1 MATIGKLMVLWG
13 TDIQGLV
20 SGNAKAKQNT
30 RDASN
35 SMQRSADQARKGF
48 SLLSTQVKALAGA
61 VGLGLLT
68 KSAIASGDA
77 LAKTADKLGIATD
90 RLAGMRIAAER
101 SGVASNTL
109 DMAIQRMTR
118 RLAEAAH
125 GTGEAKDAI
134 KELGLD
140 AQALARMTPD
150 QQFRSIADAMAQ
162 IDGQGQKV
170 RLSFKLFDSEGV
182 ALVNTLKMGAQGL
195 DEAQR
200 EAEALGLALTRVEAA
215 KLEQVADAGARARD
229 SVKGVGNQLALALAP
244 GIELASNRMAA
255 LVAQTGGFRN
265 EIQFAMD
272 LGVNAV
278 GLFADGLHGLKV
290 VWKGIEIV
298 GRSTMTGTM
307 QLLQTF
313 VMATEFVLNQILKGV
328 NRTLR
333 AVNAI
338 SPWDFPLAEMLD
350 MSSGWE
356 QLAQKAYAGTLEAVA
371 DLNALLMQPLPSEQ
385 IRGAMEKI
393 AADAEARAR
402 DIAAARSTALGG
414 GDGGGAPEDDK
425 AKKALERE
433 RQRIAERLQMVRDA
447 TATEGEIEWN
457 RYQER
462 LAALQA
468 ADATMFEYEGERDLL
483 KEQLY
488 EQHLGRMEEIRKKN
502 LTALEKFNESSWG
515 AQVETVAGALTDMT
529 AGVANSSKTMFKIN
543 KVAAIANAV
552 VNTAQ
557 GVTKALAA
565 YPPPI
570 SGIMAGIQLAA
581 GMAQVN
587 AIKNTQFGG
596 GVAPSQ
602 ATTPA
607 TPVAPIAQEEQR
619 PQQQVTLSIDSDR
632 TRFHRDEVIA
642 MAQGLSDLAKD
653 GGGVGGIRVAFA
665 GGM

>member
-13 TDIQGLV
+13 TDIQGLTT
-20 SGNAKAKQNT
+20 GNNKAKRSTQ
-30 RDASN
+30 DAAN
-35 SMQRSADQARKGF
+35 SMQRSTEQARRGF
-48 SLLSTQVKALAGA
+48 R
-61 VGLGLLT
+61 LLT
-68 KSAIASGDA
+68 AQVAAFAGGAGMGMMVKSAFASGDA
-77 LAKTADKLGIATD
+77 LAKTGEKLGIATE
-90 RLAGMRIAAER
+90 RLAGLRTAAER

-109 DMAIQRMTR
+109 DMALQRMTR
-118 RLAEAAH
+118 RVAEAAR

-140 AQALARMTPD
+140 ASALGRMAPD
-150 QQFRSIADAMAQ
+150 QQFRAIADAMKG
-162 IDGQGQKV
+162 IEGQGDKV
-170 RLSFKLFDSEGV
+170 RLAFKLFDSEGV
-182 ALVNTLKMGAQGL
+182 ALINTLNMGVKGL
-195 DEAQR
+195 DAAQQ
-200 EAEALGLALTRVEAA
+200 ETEKFGLALDAVKTAKMVAVNDAA
-215 KLEQVADAGARARD
+215 ARSSQAF
-229 SVKGVGNQLALALAP
+229 KGVANELALALAP
-244 GIELASNRMAA
+244 GLEVTYNRMAD

-278 GLFADGLHGLKV
+278 GLFADGLHGIKV

-313 VMATEFVLNQILKGV
+313 GMAAEAVLNTILKGV
-328 NRTLR
+328 NRTLK

-338 SPWDFPLAEMLD
+338 SPWDVPLQEMLD
-350 MSSGWE
+350 MSTAWE
-356 QLAQKAYAGTLEAVA
+356 QLAQKAYGGTLEAVA
-371 DLNALLMQPLPSEQ
+371 ELNALLMQPLPSDQ
-385 IRGAMEKI
+385 IRAAMEKI

-402 DIAAARSTALGG
+402 EIAAARSTAL
-414 GDGGGAPEDDK
+414 DGGGGGTPTDDK

-433 RQRIAERLQMVRDA
+433 RQRIEERLQMVRDA
-447 TATEGEIEWN
+447 TATEGEIEFQ

-488 EQHLGRMEEIRKKN
+488 EQHLKRMEDIRKKN

-529 AGVANSSKTMFKIN
+529 AGVASSSKTMFKIN

-557 GVTKALAA
+557 GVTKALAE

-607 TPVAPIAQEEQR
+607 TPVAPIQQEEQR
-619 PQQQVTLSIDSDR
+619 PQQQVTLMLDSDR
-632 TRFHRDEVIA
+632 TRFHRDEVIS
-642 MAQGLSDLAKD
+642 MAQGLSDLFKD
-653 GGGVGGIRVAFA
+653 GGGVGGLRVAFA

>member
-20 SGNAKAKQNT
+20 SGNEKAKRSS
-30 RDASN
+30 RDASS

-48 SLLSTQVKALAGA
+48 SLLGSKIVSISGIAGF
-61 VGLGLLT
+61 GLLT

-77 LAKTADKLGIATD
+77 LAKAGDKLGIATE
-90 RLAGMRIAAER
+90 RLAGLRVAAER

-109 DMAIQRMTR
+109 DMAMQRMTR
-118 RLAEAAH
+118 RVAEAAH

-140 AQALARMTPD
+140 AQALARMAPD
-150 QQFRSIADAMAQ
+150 QQFRAIAESMSQ
-162 IDGQGQKV
+162 IEGQGQKV

-182 ALVNTLKMGAQGL
+182 ALVNTLARGAEGL
-195 DEAQR
+195 NEAQA

-215 KLEQVADAGARARD
+215 KLEQVSDAGARSAD
-229 SVKGVGNQLALALAP
+229 SIKGIGNQLALALAP
-244 GIELASNRMAA
+244 GMAAASNKMAA

-278 GLFADGLHGLKV
+278 GLFADGLHGIKV

-313 VMATEFVLNQILKGV
+313 GMAAEAVLNTILKGV
-328 NRTLR
+328 NRTLK

-338 SPWDFPLAEMLD
+338 SPWDVPLQEMLD
-350 MSSGWE
+350 MSTAWE
-356 QLAQKAYAGTLEAVA
+356 QLAQKAYGGTLEAVA
-371 DLNALLMQPLPSEQ
+371 ELNALLMQPLPSDQ
-385 IRGAMEKI
+385 IRAAMEKI

-402 DIAAARSTALGG
+402 EIAAARSTAL
-414 GDGGGAPEDDK
+414 DGGGGGTPTDDK

-433 RQRIAERLQMVRDA
+433 RQRIEERLQMVRDA
-447 TATEGEIEWN
+447 TATEGEIEYQ

-488 EQHLGRMEEIRKKN
+488 EQHLKRMEDIRKKN

-557 GVTKALAA
+557 GVTKALAE

-607 TPVAPIAQEEQR
+607 TPVAPIQQEEQR
-619 PQQQVTLSIDSDR
+619 PQQQVTLMLDSDR
-632 TRFHRDEVIA
+632 TRFHRDEVIS
-642 MAQGLSDLAKD
+642 MAQGLSDLFKD
-653 GGGVGGIRVAFA
+653 GGGVGGLRVAFA
-665 GGM
+665 GGN